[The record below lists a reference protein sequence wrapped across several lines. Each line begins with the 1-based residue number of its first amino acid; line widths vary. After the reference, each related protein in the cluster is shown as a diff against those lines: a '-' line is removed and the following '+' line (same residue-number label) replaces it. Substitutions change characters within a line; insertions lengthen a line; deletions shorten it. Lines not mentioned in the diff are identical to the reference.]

1 MSPIQYFYPPGQ
13 NCGVAGELLDQDR
26 KPLGRLEVVVSY
38 DYLMKEILSEGWM
51 QAQMACLVSD
61 EGHYLAHSNPA
72 MQGRHC
78 LGETQNPLEL
88 AMLKAMKEK
97 PYGTLMGGGPEQ

>member
-1 MSPIQYFYPPGQ
+1 
-13 NCGVAGELLDQDR
+13 
-26 KPLGRLEVVVSY
+26 
-38 DYLMKEILSEGWM
+38 M
-51 QAQMACLVSD
+51 QTQMACLVND

-97 PYGTLMGGGPEQ
+97 PYGTLMGRGYDSGTRDRVL